1 MEGRRKWSEDERR
14 VSQRFVSINDRGCV
28 LFSRKYRLF
37 GPRTSTIVLDIF
49 GETGTDRLFSWVVIN
64 YPLDDPFDSLGY
76 Q

>member
-49 GETGTDRLFSWVVIN
+49 GKTGIDRLFSWVVIN